1 MLGGAVFFLG
11 LSGAVANANDALA
24 FVFVMLVAG
33 MTIFA
38 PLWVR
43 LVRERTERIRS
54 QERAEVAAHLHDSVL
69 QTLALVQR
77 RADDP
82 RAVATLARKQER
94 ELRAWL
100 NGTPNGSAVTLAA
113 ALQGGRRRGGG
124 GARHGDRGR
133 HGRRPRPVR
142 GAPRPSPPPRA
153 RRSPT
158 PPSSRPTPASPCSP
172 RSGPSTS
179 RCSSATAGP
188 GFDPD
193 AVPADRRGL
202 RESIVSRME
211 RHGGRATVHTAPGQG
226 TEVELTL

>member
-1 MLGGAVFFLG
+1 M
-11 LSGAVANANDALA
+11 ANFNDALA
-24 FVFVMLVAG
+24 LAFVMLVAG

-100 NGTPNGSAVTLAA
+100 NGTPNGSAVTLASALKAVA
-113 ALQGGRRRGGG
+113 AEVEEAHGTEIEVVTV
-124 GARHGDRGR
+124 GDRDLSAPAEAVAAAAREALTNAAKFAPDTGISLFAEIGPER
-133 HGRRPRPVR
+133 VEVFVR
-142 GAPRPSPPPRA
+142 DR
-153 RRSPT
+153 
-158 PPSSRPTPASPCSP
+158 
-172 RSGPSTS
+172 
-179 RCSSATAGP
+179 GP

-193 AVPADRRGL
+193 AVPDDRRGL
-202 RESIVSRME
+202 RESIVSRMQ
-211 RHGGRATVHTAPGQG
+211 RHGGHATVHTAPGQG